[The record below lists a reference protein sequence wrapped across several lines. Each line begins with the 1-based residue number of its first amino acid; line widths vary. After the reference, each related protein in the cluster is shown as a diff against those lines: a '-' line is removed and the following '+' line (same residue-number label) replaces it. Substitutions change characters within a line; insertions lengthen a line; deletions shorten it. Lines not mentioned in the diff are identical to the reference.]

1 MKHTIY
7 FVRHGETDWNRAG
20 RFQGQIDIPLNDLG
34 RDQARRNGRS
44 LKQNLPTL
52 DLPFLAS
59 PMKRTSET
67 MELLRGEL
75 GLPLGG
81 YDTDDRLKEISFGE
95 FEGLTG
101 KEIEAQRG
109 EDNAKRS
116 ADKFNFAPPK
126 GESYAMLT
134 ERIRGVVDDIKED
147 MVIVS
152 HGGVS
157 RAFRG
162 LLYGLS
168 EVEIIALATPQDQVM
183 KCMTDKVMLI

>member
-20 RFQGQIDIPLNDLG
+20 RFQGQKDIPLNDLG
-34 RDQARRNGRS
+34 RNQARRNGKA
-44 LKQNLPTL
+44 LKQELPTL

-67 MELLRGEL
+67 MELIRDEL
-75 GLPLGG
+75 GLPREG

-101 KEIEAQRG
+101 TEIETERG
-109 EDNAKRS
+109 AESAKRRV
-116 ADKFNFAPPK
+116 DKYNYAPPN

-134 ERIRGVVDDIKED
+134 ERVRGVVEAIQQD

-152 HGGVS
+152 HGGTS

-162 LLYGLS
+162 ILYGLS
-168 EVEIIALATPQDQVM
+168 EVEILELATPQDQVM
-183 KCMTDKVMLI
+183 KCMADKVMLI

>member
-1 MKHTIY
+1 MKHTVY

-20 RFQGQIDIPLNDLG
+20 RFQGQMDIPLNDLG

-67 MELLRGEL
+67 MELVRGEL
-75 GLPLGG
+75 GLPLDG

-101 KEIEAQRG
+101 AEIESQRQ
-109 EDNAKRS
+109 EDNAKRR

-168 EVEIIALATPQDQVM
+168 GMEVIALATPQDQVM
-183 KCMTDKVMLI
+183 KCMSDKVVLI

>member
-20 RFQGQIDIPLNDLG
+20 RFQGQKDIPLNDLG
-34 RDQARRNGRS
+34 RDQARRNGRA
-44 LKQNLPTL
+44 LKQELPTL

-67 MELLRGEL
+67 MELIRGEL
-75 GLPLGG
+75 GLPLSG
-81 YDTDDRLKEISFGE
+81 YATDDRLKEISFGG
-95 FEGLTG
+95 FEGLTAL
-101 KEIEAQRG
+101 EIDAERREEA
-109 EDNAKRS
+109 AKRRI
-116 ADKFNFAPPK
+116 DKYNYTPPN

-134 ERIRGVVDDIKED
+134 ERVRGVVETIKED

-152 HGGVS
+152 HGGTS

-162 LLYGLS
+162 ILYGLS
-168 EVEIIALATPQDQVM
+168 EIDILELATPQDQVM
-183 KCMTDKVMLI
+183 KCMADKVMLI

>member
-20 RFQGQIDIPLNDLG
+20 RYQGQIDIPLNDLG

-67 MELLRGEL
+67 MELVRGEM

-95 FEGLTG
+95 FEGMTG
-101 KEIEAQRG
+101 EEMDVECGDEI
-109 EDNAKRS
+109 AKRRL
-116 ADKFNFAPPK
+116 DKYNYAPPK

-134 ERIRGVVDDIKED
+134 ERIRGVVEDIKED

-162 LLYGLS
+162 ILYSLS
-168 EVEIIALATPQDQVM
+168 EVEILELATPQDQVM
-183 KCMTDKVMLI
+183 KCMSDKVMLI